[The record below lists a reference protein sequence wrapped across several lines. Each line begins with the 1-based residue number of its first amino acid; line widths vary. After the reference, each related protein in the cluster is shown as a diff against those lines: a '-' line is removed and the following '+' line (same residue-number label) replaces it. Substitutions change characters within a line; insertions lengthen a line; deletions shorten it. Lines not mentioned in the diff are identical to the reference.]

1 MLSYTVPIWL
11 TMIVN
16 TLLGITDT
24 IILSTI
30 NKDYISYLGI
40 AYIPFT
46 LISTLIIGIGI
57 ESNKYNSQNK
67 PFNFYKILIYTFLTS
82 LVLSL
87 LFFFLRDSVLF
98 WARFKANYEF
108 IQTYFSIIIFSL
120 APTSVLFLCTGL
132 FRGRNKS
139 RITLYFSI
147 LCVILNA
154 IFDIILIYFL
164 SNELYAV
171 AIATLLAD
179 TLTALIYIYVTL
191 KQKDISSNEMDVWSF
206 LKGAF
211 KNSIEKLLSSGTLEL
226 ISVIFIV
233 KLSLTE
239 SNIYFLLD
247 KLFLPF
253 QMFSFAYMEWV
264 LFTEGKNIKR
274 SISIFPLYF
283 IILLIYGLV
292 VVYVSFDNI
301 IPYIYLSL
309 LCVYFLFFLLQRNIV
324 GKFFVYDYQ
333 NTVNFITLLRNIALI
348 IILYTLVVTHL
359 FSLITYMFVS
369 LILLLTENI
378 ILSIIFKKKKRKLKL
393 YAHN

>member
-1 MLSYTVPIWL
+1 MLRYTIPIWL
-11 TMIVN
+11 AMIVN

-67 PFNFYKILIYTFLTS
+67 SFNFYKILIYTILTS

-87 LFFFLRDSVLF
+87 LFFFLRDNILF
-98 WARFKANYEF
+98 WAKSKSHYEF

-120 APTSVLFLCTGL
+120 APTAVLFLCTGL

-147 LCVILNA
+147 FCVILNA
-154 IFDIILIYFL
+154 IFDIILVSFL
-164 SNELYAV
+164 SNALYAV

-179 TLTALIYIYVTL
+179 TLTALIYIYATS
-191 KQKDISSNEMDVWSF
+191 KQKDISSNEMNAWTF
-206 LKGAF
+206 LKSAF
-211 KNSIEKLLSSGTLEL
+211 KNSIEKFLSSGTLEL

-233 KLSLTE
+233 KLSITE

-283 IILLIYGLV
+283 IILLIYGV
-292 VVYVSFDNI
+292 FVTYISFDNI
-301 IPYIYLSL
+301 ISYIYLSL
-309 LCVYFLFFLLQRNIV
+309 LCIYFLFFLLQRNIV
-324 GKFFVYDYQ
+324 GKFLVYDYQ
-333 NTVNFITLLRNIALI
+333 NTVNFVTLLRNITLI
-348 IILYTLVVTHL
+348 IILYTLVITHL
-359 FSLITYMFVS
+359 FSLVTYMSVS
-369 LILLLTENI
+369 LILLLSENI
-378 ILSIIFKKKKRKLKL
+378 ILSIMFKKKKIFKLKID
-393 YAHN
+393 N

>member
-1 MLSYTVPIWL
+1 MLRYTIPIWL
-11 TMIVN
+11 AMIVN

-67 PFNFYKILIYTFLTS
+67 SFNFYKILMYTILTS
-82 LVLSL
+82 LLLSL
-87 LFFFLRDSVLF
+87 LFFFLRDNILF
-98 WARFKANYEF
+98 WAKSKSHYEF

-120 APTSVLFLCTGL
+120 APTAVLFLCTGL

-147 LCVILNA
+147 FCVILNA
-154 IFDIILIYFL
+154 IFDIILVSFL
-164 SNELYAV
+164 SNALYAV

-179 TLTALIYIYVTL
+179 TLTALIYIYATS
-191 KQKDISSNEMDVWSF
+191 KQKDISSNEMNAWTF
-206 LKGAF
+206 LKSAF
-211 KNSIEKLLSSGTLEL
+211 KNSIEKFLSSGTLEL

-233 KLSLTE
+233 KLSITE

-264 LFTEGKNIKR
+264 LFTEGKNMKR

-283 IILLIYGLV
+283 IILLIYGV
-292 VVYVSFDNI
+292 FVTYISFDNI
-301 IPYIYLSL
+301 TSYIYLSL
-309 LCVYFLFFLLQRNIV
+309 LCIYFLFFLLQRNIV
-324 GKFFVYDYQ
+324 GKFLVYDYQ
-333 NTVNFITLLRNIALI
+333 NTVNFVTLLRNITLI
-348 IILYTLVVTHL
+348 IILYTLVITHL
-359 FSLITYMFVS
+359 FSLVTYMFVS
-369 LILLLTENI
+369 LILLLSENI
-378 ILSIIFKKKKRKLKL
+378 ILSTMFKKKKIFNLKID
-393 YAHN
+393 N

>member
-1 MLSYTVPIWL
+1 MLRYTIPIWL
-11 TMIVN
+11 AMIVN

-67 PFNFYKILIYTFLTS
+67 SFNFYKILIYTILTS

-87 LFFFLRDSVLF
+87 LFFFLRDNILF
-98 WARFKANYEF
+98 WAKSKSHYEF

-120 APTSVLFLCTGL
+120 APTAVLFLCTGL

-147 LCVILNA
+147 FCVILNA
-154 IFDIILIYFL
+154 IFDIILVSFL
-164 SNELYAV
+164 SNALYAV

-179 TLTALIYIYVTL
+179 TLTALIYIYATS
-191 KQKDISSNEMDVWSF
+191 KQKDISSNEMNAWTF
-206 LKGAF
+206 LKSAF
-211 KNSIEKLLSSGTLEL
+211 KNSIEKFLSSGTLEL

-233 KLSLTE
+233 KLSITE

-264 LFTEGKNIKR
+264 LFTEGKNMKR

-283 IILLIYGLV
+283 IILLIYGV
-292 VVYVSFDNI
+292 FVTYISFDNI
-301 IPYIYLSL
+301 ISYIYLSL
-309 LCVYFLFFLLQRNIV
+309 LCIYFLFFLLQRNIV
-324 GKFFVYDYQ
+324 GKFLVYDYQ
-333 NTVNFITLLRNIALI
+333 NTVNFVTLLRNITLI
-348 IILYTLVVTHL
+348 IILYTLVITHL
-359 FSLITYMFVS
+359 FSLVTYMSVS
-369 LILLLTENI
+369 LILLLSENI
-378 ILSIIFKKKKRKLKL
+378 ILSIMFKKKKIFNLKID
-393 YAHN
+393 N

>member
-1 MLSYTVPIWL
+1 MLRYTIPIWL
-11 TMIVN
+11 AMIVN

-67 PFNFYKILIYTFLTS
+67 SFNFYKILIYTILTS
-82 LVLSL
+82 LILSL
-87 LFFFLRDSVLF
+87 LFFFLRDNILF
-98 WARFKANYEF
+98 WAKSKSHYEF

-120 APTSVLFLCTGL
+120 APTAVLFLCTGL

-147 LCVILNA
+147 FCVILNA
-154 IFDIILIYFL
+154 IFDIILVSFL
-164 SNELYAV
+164 SNALYAV

-179 TLTALIYIYVTL
+179 TLTALIYIYATS
-191 KQKDISSNEMDVWSF
+191 KQKDISSNEMNAWTF
-206 LKGAF
+206 LKSAF
-211 KNSIEKLLSSGTLEL
+211 KNSIEKFLSSGTLEL

-233 KLSLTE
+233 KLSITE

-264 LFTEGKNIKR
+264 LFTEGKNMKR

-283 IILLIYGLV
+283 IILLIYGV
-292 VVYVSFDNI
+292 FVTYISFNNI
-301 IPYIYLSL
+301 ISYIYLSL
-309 LCVYFLFFLLQRNIV
+309 LCIYFLFFLFQRNIV
-324 GKFFVYDYQ
+324 GKFLVYDYQ
-333 NTVNFITLLRNIALI
+333 NTVNFVTLLRNITLI
-348 IILYTLVVTHL
+348 IILYTLVITHL
-359 FSLITYMFVS
+359 FSLVTYMFVS
-369 LILLLTENI
+369 LILLLSENI
-378 ILSIIFKKKKRKLKL
+378 ILSIMFKKKKIFNLKID
-393 YAHN
+393 N

>member
-1 MLSYTVPIWL
+1 MA
-11 TMIVN
+11 MIVN

-67 PFNFYKILIYTFLTS
+67 SFNFYKILMYTILTS
-82 LVLSL
+82 LLLSL
-87 LFFFLRDSVLF
+87 LFFFLRDNILF
-98 WARFKANYEF
+98 WAKSKSHYEF

-120 APTSVLFLCTGL
+120 APTAVLFLCTGL

-147 LCVILNA
+147 FCVILNA
-154 IFDIILIYFL
+154 IFDIILVSFL
-164 SNELYAV
+164 SNALYAV

-179 TLTALIYIYVTL
+179 TLTALIYIYATS
-191 KQKDISSNEMDVWSF
+191 KQKDISSNEMNAWTF
-206 LKGAF
+206 LKSAF
-211 KNSIEKLLSSGTLEL
+211 KNSIEKFLSSGTLEL

-233 KLSLTE
+233 KLSITE

-264 LFTEGKNIKR
+264 LFTEGKNMKR

-283 IILLIYGLV
+283 IILLIYGV
-292 VVYVSFDNI
+292 FVTYISFDNI
-301 IPYIYLSL
+301 TSYIYLSL
-309 LCVYFLFFLLQRNIV
+309 LCIYFLFFLLQRNIV
-324 GKFFVYDYQ
+324 GKFLVYDYQ
-333 NTVNFITLLRNIALI
+333 NTVNFVTLLRNITLI
-348 IILYTLVVTHL
+348 IILYTLVITHL
-359 FSLITYMFVS
+359 FSLVTYMFVS
-369 LILLLTENI
+369 LILLLSENI
-378 ILSIIFKKKKRKLKL
+378 ILSTMFKKKKIFNLKID
-393 YAHN
+393 N

>member
-1 MLSYTVPIWL
+1 MLRYTIPIWL
-11 TMIVN
+11 AMIVN

-67 PFNFYKILIYTFLTS
+67 SFNFYKILIYTILTS
-82 LVLSL
+82 LILSL
-87 LFFFLRDSVLF
+87 LFFFLRDNILF
-98 WARFKANYEF
+98 WAKSKSHYEF

-120 APTSVLFLCTGL
+120 APTAVLFLCTGL

-147 LCVILNA
+147 FCVILNA
-154 IFDIILIYFL
+154 IFDIILVSFL
-164 SNELYAV
+164 SNALYAV

-179 TLTALIYIYVTL
+179 TLTALIYIYATS
-191 KQKDISSNEMDVWSF
+191 KQKDISSNEMNAWTF
-206 LKGAF
+206 LKSAF
-211 KNSIEKLLSSGTLEL
+211 KNSIEKFLSSGTLEL

-233 KLSLTE
+233 KLSITE

-264 LFTEGKNIKR
+264 LFTEGKNMKR

-283 IILLIYGLV
+283 IILLIYGV
-292 VVYVSFDNI
+292 FVTYISFNNI
-301 IPYIYLSL
+301 ISYIYLSL
-309 LCVYFLFFLLQRNIV
+309 LCIYFLFFLFQRNIV
-324 GKFFVYDYQ
+324 GKFLVYDYQ
-333 NTVNFITLLRNIALI
+333 NTVNFVTLLRNITLI
-348 IILYTLVVTHL
+348 IILYTLVITHL
-359 FSLITYMFVS
+359 FSLVTYMFVS
-369 LILLLTENI
+369 LILLLSENI
-378 ILSIIFKKKKRKLKL
+378 ILSIMFKRRKFLI
-393 YAHN
+393 